1 MLIKE
6 VMDGYHPTQFLAQD
20 NGPLPFSY
28 DSVRKK
34 GAKTL
39 KKWGRLTNIVLGQIW
54 AAFCSAEN

>member
-39 KKWGRLTNIVLGQIW
+39 KK
-54 AAFCSAEN
+54 